1 MADDIKVDVTMDLK
15 GLKCP
20 LPVVK
25 VSQQVKKMQVGQ
37 VLVAETTD
45 PGAHAD
51 FPAWAKTSGN
61 EIVNTVKEDNVSK
74 FFIKKLK

>member
-1 MADDIKVDVTMDLK
+1 MSDITVDVNMDLK
-15 GLKCP
+15 GLACP

-25 VSQQVKKMQVGQ
+25 VSQQIKKMDVGQ

-51 FPAWAKTSGN
+51 FPAWAKSSGN
-61 EIVNTVKEDNVSK
+61 EILDTVKEGNVTK
-74 FFIKKLK
+74 FYIKKVK

>member
-1 MADDIKVDVTMDLK
+1 MSEDISVDITMDLK

-20 LPVVK
+20 LPIVK
-25 VSQQVKKMQVGQ
+25 VSQQMKKMNIGQ

-51 FPAWAKTSGN
+51 FPAYAKSSGN
-61 EIVNTVKEDNVSK
+61 EILKIEKGDVSK
-74 FFIKKLK
+74 FYIKKAT

>member
-1 MADDIKVDVTMDLK
+1 MSDTIKTDVTLDLK

-25 VSQQVKKMQVGQ
+25 VSQQIKKMNVGE

-61 EIVNTVKEDNVSK
+61 ELLKIEKGDVSR

>member
-1 MADDIKVDVTMDLK
+1 MSDITVDVNMDLK
-15 GLKCP
+15 GLACP

-25 VSQQVKKMQVGQ
+25 VSQQIKKMDVGQ

-51 FPAWAKTSGN
+51 FPAWAKSSGN
-61 EIVNTVKEDNVSK
+61 EILDTVKEGNVSK
-74 FFIKKLK
+74 FYIKKVK

>member
-1 MADDIKVDVTMDLK
+1 MSDEIKVDVTMDLK

-20 LPVVK
+20 LPIVRVSKKVK
-25 VSQQVKKMQVGQ
+25 DEMQVGQ
-37 VLVAETTD
+37 ILVAETTD

-61 EIVNTVKEDNVSK
+61 EIVKIEKGDVSK
-74 FFIKKLK
+74 FYIKKLK

>member
-1 MADDIKVDVTMDLK
+1 MADQIKADVTMDLK

-25 VSQQVKKMQVGQ
+25 VSQQVKKMQIGQ

-61 EIVNTVKEDNVSK
+61 EILNIEKVGDVSR
-74 FFIKKLK
+74 FYIKKLK

>member
-1 MADDIKVDVTMDLK
+1 MAEDMKIDVTMDLK
-15 GLKCP
+15 GMKCP

-25 VSQQVKKMQVGQ
+25 VSQQIKKMQVGQ
-37 VLVAETTD
+37 VLAAETTD

-61 EIVNTVKEDNVSK
+61 EIVNTIREGDVSR
-74 FFIKKLK
+74 FIIRKLK

>member
-1 MADDIKVDVTMDLK
+1 MSDDINVDVTMDLK

-20 LPVVK
+20 MPVVK
-25 VSQQVKKMQVGQ
+25 VGKKIKEMTIGQ

-45 PGAHAD
+45 PGAHSD
-51 FPAWAKTSGN
+51 FPAWAKSTGN
-61 EIVNTVKEDNVSK
+61 EIVKIEKGDPSK

>member
-1 MADDIKVDVTMDLK
+1 MMSEDINVDITMDLK

-20 LPVVK
+20 LPIVR
-25 VSQQVKKMQVGQ
+25 VSQQIKKMNTGQ

-51 FPAWAKTSGN
+51 FPAYAKSSGN
-61 EIVNTVKEDNVSK
+61 EILKIEKGDVSK
-74 FFIKKLK
+74 FYIKKLK

>member
-1 MADDIKVDVTMDLK
+1 MSDIKADVTMDLK
-15 GLKCP
+15 GLACP

-25 VSQQVKKMQVGQ
+25 VSQQIKKMQVGQ
-37 VLVAETTD
+37 ILMAETTD
-45 PGAHAD
+45 PGALAD

-61 EIVNTVKEDNVSK
+61 EIIDTVKDGTTTK

>member
-1 MADDIKVDVTMDLK
+1 MSDIKADVTMDLK
-15 GLKCP
+15 GLACP

-25 VSQQVKKMQVGQ
+25 VSQQIKKMQVGQ
-37 VLVAETTD
+37 ILMAETTD
-45 PGAHAD
+45 PGALAD

-61 EIVNTVKEDNVSK
+61 EIIDTVKDGTSTK

>member
-1 MADDIKVDVTMDLK
+1 MSDITVDVNMDLK
-15 GLKCP
+15 GLACP

-25 VSQQVKKMQVGQ
+25 VSQQIKKMDVGQ

-51 FPAWAKTSGN
+51 FPAWAKSSGN
-61 EIVNTVKEDNVSK
+61 EILDTVKDGNVSK
-74 FFIKKLK
+74 FYIKKVK

>member
-1 MADDIKVDVTMDLK
+1 MKVDATMDLK

-20 LPVVK
+20 LPIVRVSKKVK
-25 VSQQVKKMQVGQ
+25 DEMQVGQ

-61 EIVNTVKEDNVSK
+61 EIVKVEKGDVSK
-74 FFIKKLK
+74 FYIKKLK

>member
-1 MADDIKVDVTMDLK
+1 MSDIKADVTMDLK
-15 GLKCP
+15 GLACP

-25 VSQQVKKMQVGQ
+25 VSQQIKKMQVGQ
-37 VLVAETTD
+37 ILMAETTD
-45 PGAHAD
+45 PGALAD

-61 EIVNTVKEDNVSK
+61 EIIDTVKDGNVTK

>member
-1 MADDIKVDVTMDLK
+1 MSEITTDVNMDLK
-15 GLKCP
+15 GLACP

-25 VSQQVKKMQVGQ
+25 VSQQIKKMEAGQ

-51 FPAWAKTSGN
+51 FPAWAKSSGN
-61 EIVNTVKEDNVSK
+61 EILDTVKEGNVTK
-74 FFIKKLK
+74 FYIKKVK

>member
-1 MADDIKVDVTMDLK
+1 MSDIKADVTMDLK
-15 GLKCP
+15 GLACP

-25 VSQQVKKMQVGQ
+25 VSQQIKKMQVGQ
-37 VLVAETTD
+37 VLMAETTD
-45 PGAHAD
+45 PGALAD

-61 EIVNTVKEDNVSK
+61 EIIDTVKDGTTTK